1 MSPLGDEREAR
12 EQIDHLLTA
21 AGWDVC
27 DMGQQNLLA
36 HRGVAIR
43 EYPLPG
49 HGFADYMLYVDG
61 KAAGVVEAKKVGVT
75 LIGVETQSAKY
86 TDGLPEALHARRGG
100 VAGCL
105 EAADDVVARHR
116 QPDARRVAALHVRG
130 RQDSQV
136 GEQVVLADEGKA
148 RLGVGARVATRET
161 EHDRGCEQ
169 QSEGVAGEHALIV
182 LSSG

>member
-1 MSPLGDEREAR
+1 MSPAGDEREAR

-61 KAAGVVEAKKVGVT
+61 KSAGVVEAKKVGTT
-75 LIGVETQSAKY
+75 LIGVEIQSAKY
-86 TDGLPEALHARRGG
+86 TEGLPDTLPAWHRPLPFAFESTG
-100 VAGCL
+100 VETRFTNGL
-105 EAADDVVARHR
+105 DPIPRS
-116 QPDARRVAALHVRG
+116 RRVFAFHRPESLAEWLH
-130 RQDSQV
+130 SS
-136 GEQVVLADEGKA
+136 
-148 RLGVGARVATRET
+148 RLRN
-161 EHDRGCEQ
+161 
-169 QSEGVAGEHALIV
+169 S
-182 LSSG
+182 